1 MSSTTTTVVTAA
13 KQAWKNVVSRSRAP
27 AVCATTLLGEHTS
40 SHSRRNQLQPAAQPR
55 AVGYQTSSIQ
65 PKDALR
71 RVRNHQQPQQPQRC
85 FSSSTLTE
93 AEPPETAAV
102 AAVDEAEPIVRGAVV
117 SKEDVQKEEVKRKRL
132 SEVRG
137 WSKQSDT
144 TCTGALLRFLTFLL
158 ALVVCRFGIFAWYV
172 APFSVDCCF

>member
-1 MSSTTTTVVTAA
+1 MSSTTTTLVTAA
-13 KQAWKNVVSRSRAP
+13 KQAWKNVVSRCRAP

-40 SHSRRNQLQPAAQPR
+40 SHSRHSSRNQLQPTQR
-55 AVGYQTSSIQ
+55 TVGYQTASIQ
-65 PKDALR
+65 PNDALR
-71 RVRNHQQPQQPQRC
+71 LVRNHQPQRC

-93 AEPPETAAV
+93 AEPPEPTAV
-102 AAVDEAEPIVRGAVV
+102 VAVDEAEPIVRGAVV

-144 TCTGALLRFLTFLL
+144 TCTGALLRFLTFLH
-158 ALVVCRFGIFAWYV
+158 ALLVCRFGIFAGTWLHFQSTAAAFYY
-172 APFSVDCCF
+172 